1 MESNHSREA
10 TVIQQFTVLYKVILA
25 FDSLHKNLLKCDQWN
40 KEPLYWYLQ
49 TLILLCVFCQIIHF
63 SGKIITH
70 QEMFSTVMLL
80 VNSAQPQ
87 QWWNKKVKKAIGLL
101 SKTKTLNVKI
111 SMLSLHNWCCQTWLE
126 WQFDQWSLH

>member
-1 MESNHSREA
+1 MESTHLREA

-25 FDSLHKNLLKCDQWN
+25 SESLHKNLLKWDQWN
-40 KEPLYWYLQ
+40 KETLYRYLK

-63 SGKIITH
+63 SGKIITY
-70 QEMFSTVMLL
+70 QELFCTVMLL
-80 VNSAQPQ
+80 VSSAQPQ
-87 QWWNKKVKKAIGLL
+87 QWWNKKVKKAIGLV

-111 SMLSLHNWCCQTWLE
+111 SMLSLHNWRCQTWLE